1 MVAGWSF
8 STVVLQVVDTAR
20 LGGPRMRG
28 AVHRRTTGRALRGG
42 MTAASETAHY
52 SITTSTQ
59 GKGSL
64 GLGRQQPR
72 HRHRRRRRR
81 RRRRAHPRADAGATV
96 EHRRHHRATHPLPPR
111 LPGLGSLRVVSA
123 RRRSFGGREA
133 RPAATY
139 RSGERSLAWAPST
152 RMAVSAHAAV
162 SANTKG
168 GQASCHVPVGR
179 ALVGLGTV
187 HADGGERPRRRQR
200 EHKVAARRRRR
211 HRQPRGHPQRRTRQ
225 RRLRA
230 HPI

>member
-162 SANTKG
+162 SANTKSPRAAAAAT
-168 GQASCHVPVGR
+168 ASPVATHSDAPASAACVPTPFESF
-179 ALVGLGTV
+179 A
-187 HADGGERPRRRQR
+187 HAEMTTLPRWTPT
-200 EHKVAARRRRR
+200 AP
-211 HRQPRGHPQRRTRQ
+211 HR
-225 RRLRA
+225 L
-230 HPI
+230 